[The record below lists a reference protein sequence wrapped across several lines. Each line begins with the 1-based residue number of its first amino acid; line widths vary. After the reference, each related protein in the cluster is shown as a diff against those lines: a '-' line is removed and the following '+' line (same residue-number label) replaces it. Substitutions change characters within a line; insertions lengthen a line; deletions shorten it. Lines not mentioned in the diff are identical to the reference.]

1 MLSRAFILFVAAAP
15 LLAQHTPVP
24 GAPLSNTAMARML
37 WEEARTNVTRAAT
50 DVPESIYGYKP
61 TPEVRSFGEIIAHV
75 AESQEYYCRSALGQA
90 SPAESAA
97 PKTKADIV
105 KALTTSNADCAR
117 AYAQTDVETKLQTPG
132 SDPVPR
138 LMMLLRNATH
148 DNEHYGNL
156 VTYMRMNHLVPPSS
170 QPAPKKP

>member
-1 MLSRAFILFVAAAP
+1 MLSRALMLFVAAAP
-15 LLAQHTPVP
+15 LLAQTKPAP

-37 WEEARTNVTRAAT
+37 WDEARNNVTRAAA
-50 DVPESIYGYKP
+50 DVPESMYGYKP

-75 AESQEYYCRSALGQA
+75 ASSQEYYCRTALGQA
-90 SPAESAA
+90 SPESPE

-105 KALTTSNADCAR
+105 KALTASNADCAR
-117 AYAQTDVETKLQTPG
+117 AYAQTDVETKLQAPG
-132 SDPVPR
+132 NDPVPR

-148 DNEHYGNL
+148 DNEHYGNI

-170 QPAPKKP
+170 QPAPKKS